1 LTGYVN
7 LTDTIAVNPANRL
20 SANNRHSRV
29 LSIALGVVLLHVIV
43 AFMWR
48 DLIIEP
54 EAEPDAQ
61 ATEHLTKVLILPPEP
76 VMQAPAPV
84 APRRQVAKSNQ
95 KARPSGT
102 APDSMP
108 RGSLPTGA
116 ATGDSASVSP
126 VVADEPPAVGNPEA
140 VVLAGSSETAQGGQ
154 AAPAPESQARDGL
167 PRVWAAVLPEPV
179 SVQLSYKVFYGDS
192 TDAAPIARL
201 QFRMAVSEGKYS
213 MSTEAR
219 AEGVMAW
226 VYSGVA
232 TQISEGVTGP
242 DGLEPLLF
250 NEQRGKRGPRVATVD
265 RASGLVRFGARG
277 AQAAWQPGIQDRLST
292 LIQLGLVL
300 QAVPA
305 LQDPGQVVSFPEMT
319 SSGVARA
326 TYRNAGLET
335 LELPGAAP
343 MNAIKLVRIA
353 TSADEPGIEVW
364 LGLNQQWMPVRIKV
378 TSRSRGTLDQWIE
391 L

>member
-1 LTGYVN
+1 M
-7 LTDTIAVNPANRL
+7 ISAIRL
-20 SANNRHSRV
+20 SANKRHSRAA
-29 LSIALGVVLLHVIV
+29 SIALGVVLLHLIV
-43 AFMWR
+43 AFLWR
-48 DLIIEP
+48 DLINEP

-61 ATEHLTKVLILPPEP
+61 VMEQLTRVSVLPP
-76 VMQAPAPV
+76 QPV
-84 APRRQVAKSNQ
+84 APEPAHITPLRQVAKVNQ
-95 KARPSGT
+95 QPMPAKA
-102 APDSMP
+102 APDAMP
-108 RGSLPTGA
+108 NGGTSTAA
-116 ATGDSASVSP
+116 ATGENAGVSPAETDAPAAGANQEAVASVENS
-126 VVADEPPAVGNPEA
+126 EP
-140 VVLAGSSETAQGGQ
+140 AQAGQ
-154 AAPAPESQARDGL
+154 ATSVPVSQARDGL

-179 SVQLSYKVFYGDS
+179 SVQLAYKVFYGES

-201 QFRMAVSEGKYS
+201 QFRMAVNEGKYS

-226 VYSGVA
+226 VYSGVV
-232 TQISEGVTGP
+232 TQVSEGITGP

-265 RASGLVRFGARG
+265 RATGQVRFGTGG

-300 QAVPA
+300 RAVPA
-305 LQDPGQVVSFPEMT
+305 LQESGQVVSFPEMT

-326 TYRNAGLET
+326 SYRNAGPET
-335 LELPGAAP
+335 LALPGAAP
-343 MNAIKLVRIA
+343 MNAIKLVRVA
-353 TSADEPGIEVW
+353 TGADEPNIEVW
-364 LGLNQQWMPVRIKV
+364 LGPDQQWMPVRIKV